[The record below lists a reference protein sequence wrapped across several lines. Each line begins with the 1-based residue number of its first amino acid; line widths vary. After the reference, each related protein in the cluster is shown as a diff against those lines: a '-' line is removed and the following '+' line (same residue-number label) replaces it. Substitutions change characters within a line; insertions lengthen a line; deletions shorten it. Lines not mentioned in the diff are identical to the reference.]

1 MPILINCQS
10 DNHHADRDSSDKI
23 ITIVTIL
30 DCSPEIAFGYF
41 SENELLEKWLT
52 AKADVVMKPG
62 GKFELFWTPDDPDLT
77 NNSTYGCKV
86 LAVDKPNYLNI
97 EWKGNAEQKSF
108 MNSVRPLTNVTVI
121 FTKMDSTRTKVT
133 LVHTGW
139 RLGEEWEATRLY
151 FTNAWSGALM
161 ELETLVNKDG
171 VG

>member
-1 MPILINCQS
+1 MQ
-10 DNHHADRDSSDKI
+10 SSDKI
-23 ITIVTIL
+23 ISITTVL
-30 DCSPEIAFGYF
+30 NCSPEIAFSYF

-52 AKADVVMKPG
+52 AKADVVMEPG
-62 GKFELFWTPDDPDLT
+62 GKFELFWTPDDLDLT

-139 RLGEEWEATRLY
+139 RLGEEWEAARLY

-171 VG
+171 AG